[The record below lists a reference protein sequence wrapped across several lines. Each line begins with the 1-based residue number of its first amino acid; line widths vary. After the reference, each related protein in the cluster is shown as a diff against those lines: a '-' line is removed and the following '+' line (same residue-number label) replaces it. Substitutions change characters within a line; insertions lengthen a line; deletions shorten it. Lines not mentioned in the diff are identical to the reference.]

1 MTKHV
6 SLIAK
11 NIVKFR
17 KPLIIVS
24 KESNTFQKKEQMQ
37 QKKAPA
43 TGTITISFSFLG
55 IAFLLLTILIVS
67 LFLIDYYSKIEIK
80 LSEYLSIASFGC
92 VTIGLLYNAIS
103 LQYNFQ
109 INKLKFE
116 KETEAERNDKIK
128 FTYEVTSTWW
138 KSDMSSN
145 SETAKRFI
153 TPYKGTLNQSAKLIE
168 FKTKLESPEGYENR
182 RSLIA
187 ILNYFE
193 NLSLLIED
201 GMIDEEI
208 LKKCF
213 RTLFITYYHN
223 LKEYIHDEQS
233 GNSGGNS
240 KIYINF
246 VRLCKKWE
254 QD

>member
-1 MTKHV
+1 M
-6 SLIAK
+6 
-11 NIVKFR
+11 NY
-17 KPLIIVS
+17 
-24 KESNTFQKKEQMQ
+24 
-37 QKKAPA
+37 KKAPA
-43 TGTITISFSFLG
+43 SGTITISFSFLG
-55 IAFLLLTILIVS
+55 IAFLLLVGLILCIS
-67 LFLIDYYSKIEIK
+67 LVDYYTKIEIK
-80 LSEYLSIASFGC
+80 LAEYLSIASFGC

-109 INKLKFE
+109 INKMKFD
-116 KETEAERNDKIK
+116 KEAESERNDKIK

-153 TPYKGTLNQSAKLIE
+153 TPYKGLLNQSSKLIE
-168 FKTKLESPEGYENR
+168 FKTKLESTEGYEVR

-223 LKEYIHDEQS
+223 LKEYINDEQS

>member
-1 MTKHV
+1 MD
-6 SLIAK
+6 
-11 NIVKFR
+11 
-17 KPLIIVS
+17 
-24 KESNTFQKKEQMQ
+24 

-43 TGTITISFSFLG
+43 TGTITISFSFLR
-55 IAFLLLTILIVS
+55 IAFLLLTVLIVS

-116 KETEAERNDKIK
+116 KETEAQRNDKIK

-153 TPYKGTLNQSAKLIE
+153 TPYKGTLNQSSKLIE
-168 FKTKLESPEGYENR
+168 FKMNNQG
-182 RSLIA
+182 IVA
-187 ILNYFE
+187 VILRF
-193 NLSLLIED
+193 
-201 GMIDEEI
+201 
-208 LKKCF
+208 
-213 RTLFITYYHN
+213 T
-223 LKEYIHDEQS
+223 
-233 GNSGGNS
+233 
-240 KIYINF
+240 
-246 VRLCKKWE
+246 
-254 QD
+254 